1 MKVLYI
7 LTTIPLVFLLPQKHF
22 LIETDDQEL
31 NDVRG
36 LTPGKSRNNFGK
48 RGKMQNKYSP
58 YIPSPPMDCK
68 APDGKMYCTGC
79 SVVIDKCNICKC
91 RDNKL
96 EECKMTC
103 PDCEFGKVK
112 EGDTYLLGDHRF
124 GAWNYDTGLT
134 YSGNPIRDGSY
145 LT

>member
-7 LTTIPLVFLLPQKHF
+7 LTIIPLAFLLPGKH
-22 LIETDDQEL
+22 LLVETNDQ
-31 NDVRG
+31 G
-36 LTPGKSRNNFGK
+36 SSPGKTRNNVGK
-48 RGKMQNKYSP
+48 AGGTSKNKASW
-58 YIPSPPMDCK
+58 IPPEDCK

-79 SVVIDKCNICKC
+79 EVIIDKCNICKC
-91 RDNKL
+91 KDNKL
-96 EECKMTC
+96 VDCKKTC